1 MNQKQTKG
9 QKIRYVK
16 LVNKT
21 DVEVRRL
28 LKQLIKVQNIIKEQ
42 QKELKL
48 KDETIKQY
56 QLFIQEH
63 LLPLPQEN
71 QLIMNLEKKII

>member
-28 LKQLIKVQNIIKEQ
+28 LKQLVKVQNIIKEQ
-42 QKELKL
+42 QMELKL